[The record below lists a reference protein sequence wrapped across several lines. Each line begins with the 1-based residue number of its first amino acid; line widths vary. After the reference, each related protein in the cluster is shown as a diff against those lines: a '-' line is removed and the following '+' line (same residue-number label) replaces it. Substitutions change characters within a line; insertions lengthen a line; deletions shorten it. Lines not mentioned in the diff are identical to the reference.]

1 MRASGGYRLLAERDG
16 SLLDAADTIVVPG
29 WRDIRERPPEDLI
42 EVLRRANARGV
53 WLVSLC
59 SGAFVLAAAGLLD
72 GRRATTHWRYAEV
85 FRELYPRVDLDPDV
99 RSEEHTSEL
108 QSLMRSSYAV
118 FCL

>member
-53 WLVSLC
+53 RLVSLC

-72 GRRATTHWRYAEV
+72 GRRAITHRRYAEV
-85 FRELYPRVDLDPDV
+85 LRELYPPLALHP
-99 RSEEHTSEL
+99 TF
-108 QSLMRSSYAV
+108 RSSQGSPSRPAPTRTTGT
-118 FCL
+118 LHGR